1 MIANYSNSDAL
12 LEHLLMTNKHQ
23 STLSSSDFDSMGNND
38 CKRCRVAFS
47 ECSQLHVYE
56 PNDQFLLKSLCYTK
70 EDQDAFSAESVREG
84 LRIKNLIETAPHE
97 SIAESIK
104 YLLRNRIITRGELV
118 GVENYILGKTSN
130 VLKLRRDHSAAVL
143 RKQHEQRKQQLQ
155 DPMNLGKAAQISSVK
170 SVQKARVR
178 AAMAA

>member
-1 MIANYSNSDAL
+1 M
-12 LEHLLMTNKHQ
+12 
-23 STLSSSDFDSMGNND
+23 
-38 CKRCRVAFS
+38 
-47 ECSQLHVYE
+47 
-56 PNDQFLLKSLCYTK
+56 CYTK

-84 LRIKNLIETAPHE
+84 LRIKDLIETAPYE

-118 GVENYILGKTSN
+118 GVENYILGKSN

>member
-12 LEHLLMTNKHQ
+12 LEHLLMANKHK
-23 STLSSSDFDSMGNND
+23 STLSSSDFDSMGNYG
-38 CKRCRVAFS
+38 CKRRRVAFS
-47 ECSQLHVYE
+47 ECSHLHVYE
-56 PNDQFLLKSLCYTK
+56 PHDQFLLKSLCYTK

-84 LRIKNLIETAPHE
+84 LRIKDLIETAPYE

-118 GVENYILGKTSN
+118 GVENYILGKSN